1 MVLTTKEALMAL
13 ANGKKLR
20 PTHWPKKCYIVL
32 TSDGEIMD
40 NDNYVEDFN
49 SKANYVIWEE
59 VAVKHIEPRKYL
71 YQEVGELHWFET
83 PSVYYSDEAFKMD
96 YPGVVN
102 FVSLKGGAK

>member
-13 ANGKKLR
+13 ANGKKIR

-49 SKANYVIWEE
+49 STAI
-59 VAVKHIEPRKYL
+59 
-71 YQEVGELHWFET
+71 
-83 PSVYYSDEAFKMD
+83 S
-96 YPGVVN
+96 
-102 FVSLKGGAK
+102 